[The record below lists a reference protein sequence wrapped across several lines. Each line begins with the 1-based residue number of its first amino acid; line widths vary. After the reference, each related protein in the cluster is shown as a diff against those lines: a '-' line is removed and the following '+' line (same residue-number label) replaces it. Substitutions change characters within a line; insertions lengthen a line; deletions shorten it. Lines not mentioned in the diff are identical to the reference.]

1 MATQANVSLRFVMS
15 GANSVIGI
23 MDRISGKKRDL
34 ERPVDVPIKADDGDA
49 QAKFDKV
56 RAEIADLNRLVAK
69 SKLTADDAPGMV
81 KIKAFQ
87 IELRK
92 LNDYV
97 ARPTISDRGLDSA
110 ELRAL
115 RLLATLKEIDR
126 TKSTFSISSL
136 ISKIPGLGGF
146 GGGSSS
152 GGMINDAASGG
163 GTNPLLMIANPLSSG
178 ALTNPWV
185 LGGIAGLAPFLGTL
199 AGGALTG
206 SLGAGLAGAGIAGA
220 IMGSQNSANTPAN
233 KAALAAAQDK
243 LTAAEQRAAAAQA
256 NLNQL
261 QSGGGASAL
270 QLSAAQLRVVSAQDR
285 LNQLETSGKATASQL
300 ASAKATLAS
309 AQANLVKLQTSGV
322 SSTTKLANAHA
333 SLASAQGSVITAQAA
348 LNKLQDDATTS
359 APQLAGAIKDLGDN
373 IVSGWEAI
381 STPFQGALMKIIGA
395 GEQVLPKVLKPLGD
409 AFKSMAGPVG
419 DLGVAIASSFGSP
432 AVATAIKTVAQAFDT
447 FLKAFTPQAP
457 VIANALANG
466 ITGMASA
473 FTDHPDMI
481 KGMVAV
487 VTFLAELPG
496 YVMSA
501 LGSLTRVSNWL
512 LFGLPHDVSIGL
524 DDTRKFF
531 IDIGHGIESAWDATF
546 GAVTGAVSTALNWL
560 GSHWELLTAIMLG
573 PIGLAVAGIVKYWA
587 DIKAPFVD
595 GYNFIIG
602 IYRDITTWVSSN
614 FDKWWAENGDA
625 VKQLWHETWTS
636 VKDTVLEYWT
646 PIAGV
651 IKVGWSSITDTFTNS
666 WDTIRGLM
674 TAGWAVVRG
683 IFIGGIDLIKTV
695 WNVGWATI
703 EGTAKIMWLEVQDIV
718 KVGWAAISLLF
729 KASIGI
735 LVASWQIFW
744 SMLYNIAKVT
754 WTLIENTVKGIWDI
768 IVGIFSVFINLL
780 TGHWRTAL
788 NDMKNM
794 GTQIWNLTKDNLNA
808 IWTAIKNIAITIF
821 DSLRSYFISLWNA
834 VKSFAITS
842 WTDTKNAIVSIWDNV
857 VSTGKTIWNDFFG
870 WLRSGWTNVVRSAGS
885 IWNGI
890 KDAVS
895 SPVKWVAHNVL
906 SPLFRGIDA
915 VTNFVHLGNPL
926 AGAVSTLSGMAAGG
940 KINVGTHGTA
950 DDVLIRVS
958 KNETVLS
965 EAHSRF
971 LAPLLGQIGVPGYAS
986 GGLVNPIGSGARP
999 ERVDMGVDYG
1009 GFFPLYAI
1017 GSGSITNTN
1026 NSGWPGGTF
1035 IGLRLN
1041 PPYGSGYWYYAED
1054 IMPAVQVGQSV
1065 QAGQLIGHAWGGPSG
1080 IEVGWAAPPGTGET
1094 MAAAQGQQNKNGDPG
1109 AVATAWGVSASN
1121 LIASL
1126 GGPRGIVSGKIS
1138 GGTAGIGSIIETVQ
1152 QIFSGLGRFAKTAI
1166 AIAGGNLGGA
1176 VTDLLGLVAHGAG
1189 GAGGMLGQ
1197 TLLKIPGT
1205 LAGDAVHYIVN
1216 AVKHFVTGQQAAG
1229 GGMGVTATG
1238 PLQDYAKKLVEAKWG
1253 PAYWPYF
1260 ADIVR
1265 RESGWNV
1272 HATNPSSGAYGIPQA
1287 LPGDKMA
1294 SAGADWRTNGY
1305 TQLRWMVGYLASRWG
1320 NPLNAD
1326 VNEQRNHWYANGT
1339 MSALPGWAVVGERG
1353 PELVKFG
1360 GGERVIP
1367 NHQLGGGNV
1376 TYIINVSPGPLA
1388 RPADIGREVV
1398 GAIREYEK
1406 RSGKGWRS

>member
-34 ERPVDVPIKADDGDA
+34 ERPADIPIKADDTDA
-49 QAKFDKV
+49 QSKFDRV
-56 RAEIADLNRLVAK
+56 RGEVADLNRLVAK
-69 SKLTADDAPGMV
+69 ATLTADDAPGMV
-81 KIKAFQ
+81 KVKAFQ

-97 ARPTISDRGLDSA
+97 ARPTITDRGLDSA

-115 RLLATLKEIDR
+115 KLLATLKEIDR

-146 GGGSSS
+146 GGGSSGS
-152 GGMINDAASGG
+152 GGVIESAASGG
-163 GTNPLLMIANPLSSG
+163 GINPLMAIANPLSSG

-185 LGGIAGLAPFLGTL
+185 LGGIAGLAPFLGTA

-206 SLGAGLAGAGIAGA
+206 ALGAGLAGTGILGA

-233 KAALAAAQDK
+233 KAALTAAQDK
-243 LTAAEQRAAAAQA
+243 LTAAQQRAAAAQA
-256 NLNQL
+256 TLNQL
-261 QSGGGASAL
+261 QSGGGASSLTLA
-270 QLSAAQLRVVSAQDR
+270 AAQLRVVSAQDR
-285 LNQLETSGKATASQL
+285 LNQLESSGKATASQL

-309 AQANLVKLQTSGV
+309 AQANLVKVQTGGV
-322 SSTTKLANAHA
+322 SSATQLANAHA
-333 SLASAQGSVITAQAA
+333 NLASAQGSVITSQAA

-359 APQLAGAIKDLGDN
+359 APQLAAAIKDLGDN
-373 IVSGWEAI
+373 IVTGWEAI

-395 GEQVLPKVLKPLGD
+395 GEQVLPKVLKPLGA
-409 AFKSMAGPVG
+409 AFQAMAGPVG

-432 AVATAIKTVAQAFDT
+432 AVATAIKTVGQAFDT
-447 FLKAFTPQAP
+447 FLKAFTPQVP

-487 VTFLAELPG
+487 VTFLLELPG
-496 YVMSA
+496 YVAGA

-531 IDIGHGIESAWDATF
+531 IDIGHSIETAWDATF
-546 GAVTGAVSTALNWL
+546 GAITGAVQTALSWI
-560 GSHWELLTAIMLG
+560 GGHWPLLVAIMTG
-573 PIGLAVAGIVKYWA
+573 PVGIVVAGIIKYWA

-602 IYRDITTWVSSN
+602 IYRDITNWVSSN
-614 FDKWWAENGDA
+614 FDKWWVENGDA
-625 VKQLWHETWTS
+625 IKQLWQEIWA
-636 VKDTVLEYWT
+636 TVRSTVSEYWT

-651 IKVGWSSITDTFTNS
+651 IKVGWSTITDTFTSS
-666 WDTIRGLM
+666 WDTIRGVM

-683 IFIGGIDLIKTV
+683 IFVGGIDLIKVV
-695 WNVGWATI
+695 WDVGWATV
-703 EGTAKIMWLEVQDIV
+703 EGTAKVMWLEIQDII
-718 KVGWAAISLLF
+718 KVGWEVITLLF

-744 SMLYNIAKVT
+744 AMIYNVAKVT
-754 WTLIENTVKGIWDI
+754 WTLVKDTLKGIWDI
-768 IVGIFSVFINLL
+768 IVGIFSVFINLI
-780 TGHWRTAL
+780 TGHWSAALDAMKDTAI
-788 NDMKNM
+788 
-794 GTQIWNLTKDNLNA
+794 QVWNLTKENLDA
-808 IWTAIKNIAITIF
+808 IWTAIKNIGIAIW
-821 DSLRSYFISLWNA
+821 DSLKAYFIALWDDLKKA
-834 VKSFAITS
+834 AITS
-842 WTDTKNAIVSIWDNV
+842 WTDTKNTIVSIWDNV

-870 WLRSGWTNVVRSAGS
+870 WLRDGWTNVVRSAGS

-965 EAHSRF
+965 EAHSKF

-986 GGLVNPIGSGARP
+986 GGLVNPIGPGLRP

-1009 GFFPLYAI
+1009 GFGPLYAL
-1017 GSGSITNTN
+1017 GSGTIVETS

-1035 IGLRLN
+1035 VDLRLN

-1054 IMPAVQVGQSV
+1054 IMPAVYVGQSV
-1065 QAGQLIGHAWGGPSG
+1065 SAGQLIGHAWGGPSG
-1080 IEVGWAAPPGTGET
+1080 IEVGWASGRGGET
-1094 MAAAQGQQNKNGDPG
+1094 MAAAQGQQNKGGDPG
-1109 AVATAWGVSASN
+1109 AFPTAWGVSASN
-1121 LIASL
+1121 LIGSL
-1126 GGPRGIVSGKIS
+1126 GGPRGIVSGPIH

-1152 QIFSGLGRFAKTAI
+1152 QIFSGLGKFAKTAI

-1189 GAGGMLGQ
+1189 GAGGMLGE

-1205 LAGDAVHYIVN
+1205 MASDAIHYIVN
-1216 AVKHFVTGQQAAG
+1216 AVKHFVSGQQAAS
-1229 GGMGVTATG
+1229 GGMGVAAVG
-1238 PLQDYAKKLVEAKWG
+1238 PLQDYAKKLVDAKWG
-1253 PAYWPYF
+1253 DAYWPYF
-1260 ADIVR
+1260 EDIVR
-1265 RESGWNV
+1265 RESGWNI

-1326 VNEQRNHWYANGT
+1326 VNEQKNHWYAYGT
-1339 MSALPGWAVVGERG
+1339 DSTAPGWAMVGERG
-1353 PELVKFG
+1353 PELVRFSG
-1360 GGERVIP
+1360 GQQVIP
-1367 NHQLGGGNV
+1367 NDQIGGV
-1376 TYIINVSPGPLA
+1376 TYVINVRPSPLA